1 MLSYGTRFRRGRP
14 PGFAASD
21 HTVPYGT
28 VLSGD
33 ASQALRARLRSCL
46 SLRDEKYIL
55 RAEALIKLALMGFKP
70 RAELHCPLR
79 GNKTG
84 RRE

>member
-1 MLSYGTRFRRGRP
+1 MLSYGTHFRAGRP

-28 VLSGD
+28 VLSGGRYPGTFY
-33 ASQALRARLRSCL
+33 QATISL

-55 RAEALIKLALMGFKP
+55 HAEALIKLTLMG
-70 RAELHCPLR
+70 
-79 GNKTG
+79 
-84 RRE
+84 